1 MLSGWHPARCQS
13 VSSITWPAR
22 QLIETTD
29 CRANVASPSTRVQE
43 RIDPGGCRSWP
54 LILCR
59 RDYMSWLPKISSR
72 SFIQNCC
79 WTTLQVSRHP
89 GRKRLVSKMK
99 GITNFSRCLKQL
111 SSTLISRQDL
121 KQVAFVI
128 PSARPQLGCAH
139 AQLKRG
145 ATNRLWR
152 SHHFWRK

>member
-29 CRANVASPSTRVQE
+29 CRVNVASPSTRVQE
-43 RIDPGGCRSWP
+43 RIDPGGCGSWP

-99 GITNFSRCLKQL
+99 GITNFSRCLKQFDGL
-111 SSTLISRQDL
+111 TWLTLTPIFYGSSACCVVLNPAKNGVRIVCRASPTEY
-121 KQVAFVI
+121 
-128 PSARPQLGCAH
+128 
-139 AQLKRG
+139 
-145 ATNRLWR
+145 NRSW
-152 SHHFWRK
+152 SFP